1 MHAATVRWGMLALRF
16 ALHSFH
22 TLERVTV
29 MAKRKRRTATR
40 SAPVTKIV
48 KAAAPI
54 IRVSAPRAAP
64 ARRRTHRRRRSGS
77 SLGGM
82 TGGLISNESIQMA
95 VGGALYGF
103 AVKQGLIDK
112 LPAIPVLGRTGTAAI
127 LLDYWS
133 RHGGGQLAHRAARAA
148 AAIAGYQL
156 GHDGK
161 ISGDENFVT
170 SGSFTMGDDATTP
183 GSLAGDEDSY

>member
-1 MHAATVRWGMLALRF
+1 
-16 ALHSFH
+16 
-22 TLERVTV
+22 

-40 SAPVTKIV
+40 SASVTRIV
-48 KAAAPI
+48 KAPAPI

-64 ARRRTHRRRRSGS
+64 ARRRAHRRRRSSGRS
-77 SLGGM
+77 VNLGGM
-82 TGGLISNESIQMA
+82 TGGLISNEAIQMA

-103 AVKQGLIDK
+103 AVKQGIVDK

-127 LLDYWS
+127 LLDYWA

-156 GHDGK
+156 GHEGK
-161 ISGDENFVT
+161 ISGSDDDLV

-183 GSLAGDEDSY
+183 GSLAGDDDGY